1 MMPLLFLIVFPFLFL
16 FIFLSFVIVPIF
28 PLLRLNFLVFGGFKF
43 LLLLPGPLCFIIFG
57 IFCLGF
63 LKLFLLSFLSK
74 WLLLLRVLGFP
85 IVDEDANLESILF
98 VDFFLDK
105 LYQVF
110 LAFKEDQIAV
120 LFKFLHSRYKLA
132 FFHCL
137 KFFLIETPHH
147 L

>member
-1 MMPLLFLIVFPFLFL
+1 MVPLLFLTVFPFLFL
-16 FIFLSFVIVPIF
+16 FIFLSFIIVPIF
-28 PLLRLNFLVFGGFKF
+28 PLLWLNFFVFGGFKF
-43 LLLLPGPLCFIIFG
+43 LLLLPRPFCFIIFW
-57 IFCLGF
+57 IVCPGF

-74 WLLLLRVLGFP
+74 WLLLFGVLGFP
-85 IVDEDANLESILF
+85 IVDEDANLEPILF
-98 VDFFLDK
+98 IDLFLDK

-110 LAFKEDQIAV
+110 LAFKEDQITV
-120 LFKFLHSRYKLA
+120 LFEFLHSRYQLA